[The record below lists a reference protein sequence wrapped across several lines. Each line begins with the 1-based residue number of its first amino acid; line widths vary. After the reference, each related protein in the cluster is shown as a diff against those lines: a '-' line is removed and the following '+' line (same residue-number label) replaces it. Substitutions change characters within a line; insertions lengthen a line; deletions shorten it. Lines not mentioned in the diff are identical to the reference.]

1 MDEQAD
7 FIAKLV
13 QVEEQAHMLVAEGPS
28 GLARTRAQHIILLVK
43 TLRGRLELGTVAVTA
58 AVKGAAGAHA
68 AKKPPA

>member
-43 TLRGRLELGTVAVTA
+43 TLRGRLELGTVAVTLT
-58 AVKGAAGAHA
+58 VKGAAGAHA

>member
-13 QVEEQAHMLVAEGPS
+13 QIEEQAHQLVAEGPS

-43 TLRGRLELGTVAVTA
+43 TLRGRLDLGSVAVTPA
-58 AVKGAAGAHA
+58 LKGAARAHGP
-68 AKKPPA
+68 KKPPA

>member
-13 QVEEQAHMLVAEGPS
+13 RVEEQAHLLVAEGPS

-43 TLRGRLELGTVAVTA
+43 TLRGRLELGTVSVTA
-58 AVKGAAGAHA
+58 TVKGAAGAHA